1 MNNIKE
7 TLAMG
12 REQAVSHLFSIAGG
26 SQGLNIPDEERQKV
40 VAQLRSLAD
49 AVENRPETVVG
60 VIVFAGEKVTTE
72 TGEGINS
79 CAMITGTAPLVAAA
93 HLQLEEHG
101 REALNDCMPAL
112 IREALSGFIGSDN
125 VAAPATVQ

>member
-1 MNNIKE
+1 MTNIKE
-7 TLAMG
+7 MLAMG

-60 VIVFAGEKVTTE
+60 VIVFAGEKVAD
-72 TGEGINS
+72 GINS

-112 IREALSGFIGSDN
+112 IREALNGFIGSDS